1 MILCPIAQT
10 QQHANFRKEFL
21 SWLEK
26 KIGCE
31 AYRKIP
37 AAKTRHGSTLMTTFE
52 TAKLH
57 FEGHGGEFELTL
69 PRECGV
75 VDDEENGVEDGVLTV
90 TE

>member
-1 MILCPIAQT
+1 MTLCPIVQT
-10 QQHANFRKEFL
+10 QQHTDFGKEFL

-26 KIGCE
+26 KIGSE
-31 AYRKIP
+31 AYKKIP
-37 AAKTRHGSTLMTTFE
+37 ATKTRHGSLLMNAFE

-57 FEGHGGEFELTL
+57 FQGHGGEFELTL

-75 VDDEENGVEDGVLTV
+75 VDDEENGIEDGVLAV